1 MPEQAILILGAG
13 GHGRVL
19 ASALLLGGY
28 RVIGFLDAAES
39 TWGSRCLDLPVF
51 GNDERLADFPPGQV
65 QLANGIGSVG
75 LPALRRRIF
84 GAQRAKGYNFA
95 SVIHPRAIVSPDV
108 ELGHGVQVMAGA
120 VIQTGARIGDNVI
133 VNTGAIVDHD
143 CVIGAHCL
151 PAAEHRRVRLLKEAG
166 FNAIRSAHNPA
177 SPAMLDACD
186 ELGVLGT
193 GHQARLHGVRVRGT
207 DREEPLDEPLD
218 EPPGHRLAGVLLRDD
233 PEVLRA
239 RRRIT
244 DLDVV
249 QLGAARRQDHGK
261 HDKHLFDQ
269 V

>member
-19 ASALLLGGY
+19 ASALQLGGY

-84 GAQRAKGYNFA
+84 GAQRARGYNFP

-143 CVIGAHCL
+143 CVIGAHCHVAPGAVL
-151 PAAEHRRVRLLKEAG
+151 SG
-166 FNAIRSAHNPA
+166 
-177 SPAMLDACD
+177 
-186 ELGVLGT
+186 GVSVGDDSHIGT
-193 GHQARLHGVRVRGT
+193 GAVIIQG
-207 DREEPLDEPLD
+207 
-218 EPPGHRLAGVLLRDD
+218 
-233 PEVLRA
+233 
-239 RRRIT
+239 I
-244 DLDVV
+244 
-249 QLGAARRQDHGK
+249 QLGEQCVVGAGAVVIRNHAAASRLVGVPAKRIGTQ
-261 HDKHLFDQ
+261 
-269 V
+269 